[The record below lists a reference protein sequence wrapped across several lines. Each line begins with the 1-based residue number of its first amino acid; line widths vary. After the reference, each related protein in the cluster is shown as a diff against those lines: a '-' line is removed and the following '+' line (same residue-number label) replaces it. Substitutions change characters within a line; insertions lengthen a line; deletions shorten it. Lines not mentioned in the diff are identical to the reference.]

1 MKSINRGVVVIKPRE
16 PFLEWINR
24 ESPLSLP
31 VTMEYLHQDCTAIL
45 VPDLY
50 SLEDMLDY
58 LEPLKPMLF
67 EAELKAWNR
76 DPATWPQER
85 TAETFDAWFKPEAH
99 SEVWDAVDVPIAKG
113 ENGEPITLAGT
124 WRVISS
130 PDFDDDYLCMETTP
144 YVELQDGT
152 EVSGKFHIG
161 SIVGSLFGR
170 PYPGWDSI
178 VFSFEATAEME
189 PVNGAGTL
197 TLLGERLTL
206 KLLFHLGDEYT
217 FECARS

>member
-31 VTMEYLHQDCTAIL
+31 VTMEYLYQDCTAIL

-76 DPATWPQER
+76 DPTTWPQER
-85 TAETFDAWFKPEAH
+85 TAETFDAWFKPEVH
-99 SEVWDAVDVPIAKG
+99 SEVWDAVDAPIVKG
-113 ENGEPITLAGT
+113 ENGEPNC
-124 WRVISS
+124 V
-130 PDFDDDYLCMETTP
+130 
-144 YVELQDGT
+144 
-152 EVSGKFHIG
+152 
-161 SIVGSLFGR
+161 
-170 PYPGWDSI
+170 
-178 VFSFEATAEME
+178 
-189 PVNGAGTL
+189 
-197 TLLGERLTL
+197 
-206 KLLFHLGDEYT
+206 
-217 FECARS
+217 